1 VPHVASSASAP
12 SQVHSSGSRS
22 RQKKTGRRHCPKA
35 HREPE
40 RHGNSGA
47 PHRCGVPGWSLRDR
61 IGRQPSLDLGLLSRI
76 CKLEVVQE
84 VLAQHGLGQ
93 TRPGIGKVGALL
105 PLYLTV
111 HLVLAL
117 CLFPGEPYQEVLQLF
132 WRAWFPGGS
141 RLRSPNKSSLCR
153 ARQRLGGEVMA
164 GLFVAIARPL
174 ATVETPGAFWRG
186 FRIMAVDGFTMEV
199 AQSEANERAFGGQVD
214 KRRQRVGLP
223 QLHVAALIECG
234 THAPVDAELGR
245 YDDSERWLAA
255 QLARSLRFDML
266 VIQDRGFMEVRLWR
280 AYRATGAHLLWRI
293 AANVATK
300 VVKVLDDGTYIAQV
314 QASKKNKRG
323 PSSDHP
329 EPIEVRVIQ
338 FRVEGSNELIRLAT
352 SLLEPET
359 APAEELAKLYAERW
373 ECEGTY
379 DELKTHQRGAGVVL
393 RSRTP
398 DGVRQEFWAHL
409 IVHHGARTLACEAA
423 AAGNHDPDRISF
435 VLALRLIRRSLPH
448 ASFPTTQQAACEA
461 AIAELIEPR
470 SRVRRRHR
478 SYPRTVKRRAGRYP
492 CSLRRGGGSRSPA
505 PPAISLQRFDE

>member
-12 SQVHSSGSRS
+12 SQVHSTGSRS
-22 RQKKTGRRHCPKA
+22 RRKKAGRRHCPNA

-40 RHGNSGA
+40 RHDSSGA
-47 PHRCGVPGWSLRDR
+47 PYRCGIPGWSLQHHV
-61 IGRQPSLDLGLLSRI
+61 GPPPSLDLGLLSRI

-93 TRPGIGKVGALL
+93 TRSGIGKVGALL

-111 HLVLAL
+111 YLVLAL

-132 WRAWFPGGS
+132 WRAWFPGRS

-153 ARQRLGGEVMA
+153 ARQRLGGGVMA
-164 GLFVAIARPL
+164 GLFMALARPL

-186 FRIMAVDGFTMEV
+186 RRIMAVDGFTMEV

-214 KRRQRVGLP
+214 KHGQRVGLP
-223 QLHVAALIECG
+223 QLHVAALVECG

-245 YDDSERWLAA
+245 YDDSERSLAA
-255 QLARSLRFDML
+255 QLVRSLRPDML
-266 VIQDRGFMEVRLWR
+266 VIQDRGFMDVRLWQ

-300 VVKVLDDGTYIAQV
+300 VVEVLDDGSYIAQV
-314 QASKKNKRG
+314 QASNKKAY
-323 PSSDHP
+323 PSGCRP
-329 EPIEVRVIQ
+329 EPIKVRVIE

-352 SLLEPET
+352 SLLRPET

-379 DELKTHQRGAGVVL
+379 DEIKTHQRGAGVVL

-398 DGVRQEFWAHL
+398 DGVQQEFWAHL

-435 VLALRLIRRSLPH
+435 VLALRLFRRSLPR

-461 AIAELIEPR
+461 AIAELTEPR
-470 SRVRRRHR
+470 SRVHRRHR

-492 CSLRRGGGSRSPA
+492 LSLRRGGRSRSPA
-505 PPAISLQRFDE
+505 PPTISLQRYGE